1 MSNPDYSPY
10 FYVREACRECQC
22 QFYVDT
28 ATYGTVCSCCGRSY
42 QPLSASEIQE
52 ESRRLKEAMRELSEA
67 VLSEDTLRKKSVELM
82 QAYLKLMKFS
92 SEVNGRRCN
101 ECGFFIGLK
110 HRKSCVN
117 PYCGNFDPQEPYGF

>member
-1 MSNPDYSPY
+1 
-10 FYVREACRECQC
+10 
-22 QFYVDT
+22 
-28 ATYGTVCSCCGRSY
+28 
-42 QPLSASEIQE
+42 
-52 ESRRLKEAMRELSEA
+52 MRELSET

-82 QAYLKLMKFS
+82 QAYLKLMKLAQTLAKEQKFS